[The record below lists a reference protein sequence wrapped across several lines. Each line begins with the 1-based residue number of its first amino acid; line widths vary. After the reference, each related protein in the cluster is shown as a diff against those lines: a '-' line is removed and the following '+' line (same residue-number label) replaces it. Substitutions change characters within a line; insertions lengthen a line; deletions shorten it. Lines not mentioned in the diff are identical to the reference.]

1 MSSNDRNGKSP
12 VVGLRFQDVEAL
24 LSDPAPARRAKVVQ
38 QLAVDINA
46 ERLSGAEWTLALDI
60 MRTMAADAETIV
72 RQAVATSLRQSTH
85 LPHDVAVTLAKDEA
99 SVALPILENSPVL
112 TDEDLM
118 TVLAEGNGT
127 KQVAIAKRPEV
138 SPVVA
143 AAVIDT
149 GNAAAV
155 TTLVGN
161 EGASLN
167 EDLFQRTI
175 DRYSRFETVKAAMVH
190 RSELPVT
197 ISERLVALVS
207 DRLKVVIASRHALPA
222 DLASD
227 ILLDARERATVGLLS
242 KGSSDNDTQALV
254 SQLHARGRL
263 TPSLV
268 LRALCLGDVRFCE
281 DAMAEIAGISAEK
294 SALLIHDG
302 GPLGFKAI
310 YKKCQFPEPMYP
322 AFRVALDMLHE
333 TQFNGEPNDRERFAS
348 RVIERIL
355 TKYQEIEAAD
365 LDYLLSKLNKLRA
378 A

>member
-1 MSSNDRNGKSP
+1 MSTNDNNGKP

-24 LSDPAPARRAKVVQ
+24 LADPAPARRAKVVQ
-38 QLAVDINA
+38 QLAVEIST
-46 ERLSGAEWTLALDI
+46 ERLSGPEWTLALDI

-72 RQAVATSLRQSTH
+72 RQAVATSLRHSEH
-85 LPHDVAVTLAKDEA
+85 LPRDVAVALANDDVT
-99 SVALPILENSPVL
+99 VAQPILESSPVL

-118 TVLAEGNGT
+118 GVLAEGNGT
-127 KQVAIAKRPEV
+127 KQVAVAKRPEV
-138 SPVVA
+138 SAALA

-161 EGASLN
+161 EGAALN

-175 DRYSRFETVKAAMVH
+175 ERYSRFETVKAAMVH

-207 DRLKVVIASRHALPA
+207 DRLKVVLASRHDLPA
-222 DLASD
+222 DMAAD
-227 ILLDARERATVGLLS
+227 ILLDARERATVGLLT
-242 KGSSDNDTQALV
+242 KGSSEDTQALV

-263 TPSLV
+263 SPSLV
-268 LRALCLGDVRFCE
+268 LRGLCLGDVRFCE

-294 SALLIHDG
+294 AAMLIHDG
-302 GPLGFKAI
+302 GPLGLKAI
-310 YKKCQFPEPMYP
+310 YKKCGFPESMYP
-322 AFRVALDMLHE
+322 AFRVAVDMVHE
-333 TQFNGEPNDRERFAS
+333 TELEGGQSDRERFAS

-365 LDYLLSKLNKLRA
+365 LDYLLSKLSKLKA